1 MARGVKDYRFFDDN
15 GFVSVGS
22 FFFFFF
28 FFNVEDF
35 SYLS

>member
-15 GFVSVGS
+15 GFVSVGR
-22 FFFFFF
+22 FFFFFL
-28 FFNVEDF
+28 NLEDF